1 MSKSASV
8 GKPHA
13 APGAGVIARMASPA
27 APAPRAS
34 GAPADGDLTI
44 GALVLELAG
53 TLGSATAEETRRE
66 ARDIVA
72 TVADAPRLWPAT
84 HAAGVADRDVVARA
98 RTAAERRRRG
108 MPFAYAVGRAAFR
121 HLMLEVDERVLIP
134 RPETEMLVDLVLS
147 ATGGGAGLAIDV
159 GTGSGAIALAL
170 ATEGRFERVVGTD
183 VSADALV
190 VAAANARRVA
200 GPGTAPTEFLLGAYP
215 APVRGLRARAI
226 VSNPPYISY
235 AEASAL
241 PSSVRA
247 WEPPVALLAGEDGLA
262 TTAAIVEQSAAILE
276 PGGVLALEVDCRRAG
291 DCAAIVARDARY
303 AGVVVRQDL
312 TGRDRF
318 VTATRSNRS

>member
-1 MSKSASV
+1 MSKSVSV
-8 GKPHA
+8 GERRPA
-13 APGAGVIARMASPA
+13 SRAGVIARPAS
-27 APAPRAS
+27 RAS
-34 GAPADGDLTI
+34 GATAGSELTI

-72 TVADAPRLWPAT
+72 ALADAPRLWPVT
-84 HAAGVADRDVVARA
+84 HAAEVADRDVVARA

-121 HLMLEVDERVLIP
+121 HLILEVDDRVLIP
-134 RPETEMLVDLVLS
+134 RPETEVLVDLVLS
-147 ATGGGAGLAIDV
+147 ATGGGGGLAIDV

-200 GPGTAPTEFLLGAYP
+200 GPGIAPTEFLLGAGL
-215 APVRGLRARAI
+215 APVRGRTARAI

-235 AEASAL
+235 AEASSL

-247 WEPPVALLAGEDGLA
+247 WEPPVALLAGDGGLA

-276 PGGVLALEVDCRRAG
+276 LGGVLALEVDSRRAG
-291 DCAAIVARDARY
+291 DCAALVARDARY
-303 AGVVVRQDL
+303 AGVAVRQDM

>member
-1 MSKSASV
+1 MSKSVSV
-8 GKPHA
+8 GEHHPA
-13 APGAGVIARMASPA
+13 SGAGVIARTV
-27 APAPRAS
+27 PRAS
-34 GAPADGDLTI
+34 GAAARGDLTI

-53 TLGSATAEETRRE
+53 MLGSATAEEARCE
-66 ARDIVA
+66 ACDIVA
-72 TVADAPRLWPAT
+72 VLADAPRLWPAT
-84 HAAGVADRDVVARA
+84 HEGDLADRDVVARA
-98 RTAAERRRRG
+98 RAAAARRRRG

-121 HLMLEVDERVLIP
+121 HLTLEVDERVLIP
-134 RPETEMLVDLVLS
+134 RPETEVLVDLVLS

-200 GPGTAPTEFLLGAYP
+200 GPGTAPIEFLPGAYL
-215 APVRGLRARAI
+215 APVRGLTARAI

-235 AEASAL
+235 AEASSL
-241 PSSVRA
+241 PPSVRA
-247 WEPPVALLAGEDGLA
+247 WEPPVALLAGDGGLA

-276 PGGVLALEVDCRRAG
+276 PGGVLALEVDSRRAS
-291 DCAAIVARDARY
+291 DCAALVARDARY
-303 AGVVVRQDL
+303 AGVVVRQDM